1 MPLLETVLET
11 DLEGSLNIR
20 IREVIVI
27 KLKRYIREQIIKEIG
42 EGGAKPY
49 KFVLDDKKTNKYGT
63 LYVYS
68 FELDDNP
75 GYKGYINIYSIPNYG
90 GIIRISFNVLSSK
103 QIAMTMDTTNLGLK
117 TMFRIMVTIGEA
129 IKDVAKRADHPI
141 KRIGF
146 EASNLKGGKHDPKG
160 ETQRANLYDI
170 FVRKNFDVDKKE
182 EMYGEYVYYL
192 KKPIQ

>member
-1 MPLLETVLET
+1 M
-11 DLEGSLNIR
+11 NN
-20 IREVIVI
+20 
-27 KLKRYIREQIIKEIG
+27 KLKQYIRKQVLKEIG

-49 KFVLDDKKTNKYGT
+49 NYVLDDKKTSGYGRYGT

-75 GYKGYINIYSIPNYG
+75 GYKGYINIFATPNYDG
-90 GIIRISFNVLSSK
+90 HITISFDVSSTE
-103 QIAMTMDTTNLGLK
+103 QQRTITMDTTNLGLK
-117 TMFRIMVTIGEA
+117 TMFRIMATIGEA

-146 EASNLKGGKHDPKG
+146 EATDSKGGKYDDPKG
-160 ETQRANLYDI
+160 KTQRSNLYDAFI
-170 FVRKNFDVDKKE
+170 RRNFDVDKKE

>member
-1 MPLLETVLET
+1 M
-11 DLEGSLNIR
+11 NN
-20 IREVIVI
+20 
-27 KLKRYIREQIIKEIG
+27 KLKQYIRKQVLKEIG

-49 KFVLDDKKTNKYGT
+49 NYVLDNKKTSGYGT

-75 GYKGYINIYSIPNYG
+75 GYKGYINIFAIPNYDG
-90 GIIRISFNVLSSK
+90 MIKISFDVSSTGQQGTITK
-103 QIAMTMDTTNLGLK
+103 DTTNLGLK
-117 TMFRIMVTIGEA
+117 TMFRIMATVGEV
-129 IKDVAKRADHPI
+129 IKDVTKRVDHPI

-146 EASNLKGGKHDPKG
+146 EAIDSKGGKYDPKG
-160 ETQRANLYDI
+160 KTQRSNLYDAFI
-170 FVRKNFDVDKKE
+170 RRNFDVDKKE